1 MSAVDTTSSTAGSF
15 DLLRM
20 DRQIQRRETRRRLT
34 KTMAWTGL
42 IAVSVAK
49 RGVLGWLLAGG
60 GIYGLVHELLDWR
73 DSRPEW
79 SKHSGHTHHGVV
91 GRLFARQPRDVVD
104 KQSKFSFPASD
115 PPTGGPH

>member
-1 MSAVDTTSSTAGSF
+1 MSVVETSSAQESF

-34 KTMAWTGL
+34 KTLAWTSL
-42 IAVSVAK
+42 IAVSLAK
-49 RGVLGWLLAGG
+49 RGVFGWLLAGG
-60 GIYGLVHELLDWR
+60 GVYGLVHELIDWR

-79 SKHSGHTHHGVV
+79 RKHAEPAPHGIVR
-91 GRLFARQPRDVVD
+91 RLLSRQARDGVD

-115 PPTGGPH
+115 PPAGVPH

>member
-1 MSAVDTTSSTAGSF
+1 METSPAEGTF

-34 KTMAWTGL
+34 KTLAWTGL
-42 IAVSVAK
+42 IAVSMTK

-60 GIYGLVHELLDWR
+60 GVYGLVHELLDWR

-79 SKHSGHTHHGVV
+79 SKHVGPRPHGVV
-91 GRLFARQPRDVVD
+91 RRLLARHPRDAVD
-104 KQSKFSFPASD
+104 NQSKLSFPASD
-115 PPTGGPH
+115 PPVPH